1 LDVKNVCI
9 FVASWILG
17 FWSSATI
24 IITTTTT
31 TARSLEQ
38 LILGPEYHLSH
49 LSHLAAFEDQ
59 TQKVERFLSP
69 SLWSPWRRLS
79 FDGTSK
85 SCSFGTL
92 CGLEHH
98 RYGPLIPE
106 KTQDIFSHRNHQ
118 LGARQTNY
126 CSPSPTSPVAGRKH
140 SPAGGTLS
148 SESSENW
155 KKTRTVG
162 GVHKDEK
169 DAVAVEMGRL
179 PPTKLRIQMDLA
191 GFEVRNWGVSQ
202 QIARLDRKKH
212 ENRRDMKWI
221 LANQHLQTLH
231 AVSLEDERWK
241 QCHDLHVWN

>member
-1 LDVKNVCI
+1 MDVKNVCV
-9 FVASWILG
+9 FVSSWILG
-17 FWSSATI
+17 FWSSATTII

-98 RYGPLIPE
+98 RYGPLIRKPR
-106 KTQDIFSHRNHQ
+106 IFSLTEIINWVLDKQ
-118 LGARQTNY
+118 II
-126 CSPSPTSPVAGRKH
+126 VALRPPLRLLAESIHLRK
-140 SPAGGTLS
+140 L
-148 SESSENW
+148 
-155 KKTRTVG
+155 
-162 GVHKDEK
+162 EK
-169 DAVAVEMGRL
+169 D
-179 PPTKLRIQMDLA
+179 T
-191 GFEVRNWGVSQ
+191 NCWGIS
-202 QIARLDRKKH
+202 
-212 ENRRDMKWI
+212 
-221 LANQHLQTLH
+221 
-231 AVSLEDERWK
+231 
-241 QCHDLHVWN
+241 

>member
-1 LDVKNVCI
+1 MFETTNQ
-9 FVASWILG
+9 
-17 FWSSATI
+17 I
-24 IITTTTT
+24 IVTTTT

-140 SPAGGTLS
+140 SPAKTGKRHELLGDFIRMRRMRLL
-148 SESSENW
+148 W
-155 KKTRTVG
+155 KW
-162 GVHKDEK
+162 
-169 DAVAVEMGRL
+169 DAYHQQNL
-179 PPTKLRIQMDLA
+179 
-191 GFEVRNWGVSQ
+191 GFR
-202 QIARLDRKKH
+202 
-212 ENRRDMKWI
+212 WI
-221 LANQHLQTLH
+221 
-231 AVSLEDERWK
+231 
-241 QCHDLHVWN
+241 